1 MLTAVVLYAGAAFCF
16 LLAYAQPDRAAVLP
30 PLLYAALLL
39 LLLFP
44 GPLLYRDTRW
54 FFGQTLWRVATPL
67 RGVTWSVPLLLV
79 VAKSQR
85 ARGFSSFA
93 ASLVL
98 SGLADAARNPHHH
111 HHPTPPTTTTRC
123 CRSDFLLADILTS
136 LAKAVS
142 DTERAVCHLAIGP
155 IMQPHLK
162 VSTGSVAAAVC
173 VQAREV
179 QGDDGAMRLACTAM
193 QQAYTGGALFAASLA
208 TEEKQHRRPKYS
220 L

>member
-162 VSTGSVAAAVC
+162 VSTGSVAAAVVC
-173 VQAREV
+173 AGEGSTGRRRRHAARLH
-179 QGDDGAMRLACTAM
+179 GH
-193 QQAYTGGALFAASLA
+193 AAGIYGRCPLCCIASYRGEA
-208 TEEKQHRRPKYS
+208 TQKT
-220 L
+220 